1 MSKREFL
8 SRYNLIINKLR
19 KKPATFQEIDDYL
32 ERESEIQEYKFTV
45 SKRTFKRDLDDIR
58 SLFNINIEYDFSR
71 KVYYINDAG
80 QPEINDRM
88 LEAFDTFQALNISDG
103 LSNYIHFEKRKPQGT
118 ENLYGILHAIK
129 NNLVIKYNYKKFWD
143 SDASLRKVEPYA
155 LKEFKN
161 RWYILAKDYKDENIK
176 TFALDRLTDL
186 EITLKKFKSVTNY
199 SVDEHFKNCFG
210 IISPNGQQ
218 AEQVILSFNA
228 LQGKYIKTLPLHQ
241 TQVILL
247 DKEDELLIRLKLF
260 ITHDF
265 VMELLSYGDQVKV
278 LQPLSLI
285 SEMKKIYNQS
295 LNLYK

>member
-19 KKPATFQEIDDYL
+19 KKAATFQEIDDYL
-32 ERESEIQEYKFTV
+32 ERESEIQEYKFRV

-80 QPEINDRM
+80 QPEVNDRM

-118 ENLYGILHAIK
+118 VNLYGILHAIK
-129 NNLVIKYNYKKFWD
+129 NNLVIKYNYQKFWD
-143 SDASLRKVEPYA
+143 SEASARKAEPYA

-176 TFALDRLTDL
+176 SFALDRLTNL
-186 EITLKKFKSVTNY
+186 EITPKKFKYPANY
-199 SVDEHFKNCFG
+199 NVDDHFKYCFG

-218 AEQVILSFNA
+218 AEEVILSFDA
-228 LQGKYIKTLPLHQ
+228 HQGKYIKTLPLHH
-241 TQVILL
+241 TQEIIT
-247 DKEDELLIRLKLF
+247 DKTDELQISLKLC

-265 VMELLSYGDQVKV
+265 IMELLSYGNQLKV
-278 LQPLSLI
+278 LKPLSLVNEI
-285 SEMKKIYNQS
+285 KKIYTQS

>member
-19 KKPATFQEIDDYL
+19 KKSATFQEIDDYL

-80 QPEINDRM
+80 QPEVNDRM

-129 NNLVIKYNYKKFWD
+129 NSLIIKYNYQKFWD
-143 SDASLRKVEPYA
+143 SEATPRKAEPYA

-161 RWYILAKDYKDENIK
+161 RWYVLAKDLKDEQIK
-176 TFALDRLTDL
+176 SFALDRLTSL
-186 EITLKKFKSVTNY
+186 EITPKKFGYPSNY
-199 SVDEHFKNCFG
+199 SVEEHYKYCFG
-210 IISPNGQQ
+210 IISPNGQ
-218 AEQVILSFNA
+218 EPEEVILSFNTH
-228 LQGKYIKTLPLHQ
+228 QGKYLKTLPLHH
-241 TQVILL
+241 TQEVIL
-247 DKEDELLIRLKLF
+247 DTDVELQLKLNLC

-265 VMELLSYGDQVKV
+265 LMELLSFGDQVKV
-278 LQPLSLI
+278 FQPLNLI
-285 SEMKKIYNQS
+285 NEMKKIYTQS
-295 LNLYK
+295 LERYA